1 MNHLG
6 NKTLDEVRKEGGWQ
20 EMDSK
25 SSVAWFGG
33 KSHTQIAEWLPS
45 DVLENSV
52 LEDVDFLVIGWR
64 KTNHDDEVEVI
75 VDPETGQ
82 ETITIRR
89 Q

>member
-6 NKTLDEVRKEGGWQ
+6 NKTLDEGGWQ
-20 EMDSK
+20 EMDNK

-33 KSHTQIAEWLPS
+33 KSHVQLSGWLPEGT
-45 DVLENSV
+45 VGETNF
-52 LEDVDFLVIGWR
+52 EDIDFLVIGWR
-64 KTNHDDEVEVI
+64 KADHEHEVEII

-89 Q
+89 